1 MVLEKRSVHSDRII
15 KDLMLQGD
23 KALRETEAL
32 HAKKGEST
40 TTAEGQQT
48 SQSYPTQRLEKVY
61 MEAYTRAFFSTLI

>member
-1 MVLEKRSVHSDRII
+1 
-15 KDLMLQGD
+15 MLQGD

-32 HAKKGEST
+32 RAKKGEST